1 MKIDKYGESIIEVVN
16 KYVEENNIDV
26 EWKEKKKKK
35 LILDGESRKPKEI
48 ALDLLN
54 QGIDVKTVSNK
65 LEVSVSSI
73 LGYICEYIKDKNEL
87 HFNFNPTI
95 YYCDDEKELIQKSIN
110 KFGEDKLKDIKKS
123 LPDYIKYESIRA
135 VIIEKY
141 IS

>member
-1 MKIDKYGESIIEVVN
+1 MER
-16 KYVEENNIDV
+16 
-26 EWKEKKKKK
+26 KKRKRNWFWMAKV
-35 LILDGESRKPKEI
+35 RKPKEI

-87 HFNFNPTI
+87 HFKFNPTI

-110 KFGEDKLKDIKKS
+110 KFGEDKLKDIKQS